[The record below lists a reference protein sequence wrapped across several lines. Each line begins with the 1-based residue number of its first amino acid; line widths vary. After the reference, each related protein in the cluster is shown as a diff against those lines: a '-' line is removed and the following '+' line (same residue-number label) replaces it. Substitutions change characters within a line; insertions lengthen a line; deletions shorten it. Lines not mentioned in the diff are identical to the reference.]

1 MLGAEQKGDSLLVSI
16 KTDQPWEGKLFF
28 DKKRFKENMKL
39 PIDWPRINQ
48 FPEWFTVERD
58 RKYVMVDIDQKKRS
72 NPGSSDLINGIDIK
86 IEGEQRFIVY

>member
-1 MLGAEQKGDSLLVSI
+1 MLGAEQKGDSLLVLI

-58 RKYVMVDIDQKKRS
+58 RKYVMIDVDQTKRS
-72 NPGSSDLINGIDIK
+72 NPGGSDLINGIDIK